1 MRFTV
6 DYPIGSAG
14 FAPAFLEPTTVTR
27 FAGAVEEAGVDA
39 IAFTE
44 HPAPSKKW
52 LDHGGHESFDP
63 LTALAFCAATTTRLR
78 LMTYLLVLPYRNPL
92 LAAKQIATV
101 DVLSGGR
108 TIIGVG
114 AGYLRSEFSALGV
127 EFEERNDLFDEGLEV
142 LRGLWATDEFSFA
155 GRSFKALGQVSR
167 PEPTQKP
174 YPPVWVG
181 GNSRKARERVVTY
194 GQGWAPIIVDE
205 ATSKTTRTA
214 PIDSVESLGEA
225 IGDLRRMLEE
235 AGRDPGDIDVQVQ
248 WSPASSVDDDP
259 AATLGRIERLAAV
272 GVTWLCL
279 NPPGDDVERCIDL
292 LTAYAQDVIVPA
304 HGVS

>member
-6 DYPIGSAG
+6 EYPIGSAG
-14 FAPAFLEPTTVTR
+14 FSPAFLEPTTVTR
-27 FAGAVEEAGVDA
+27 FAAAVEEAGVDA

-63 LTALAFCAATTTRLR
+63 LTALAFCAATTSRLR

-92 LAAKQIATV
+92 LAAKQIATL

-108 TIIGVG
+108 TIIGLG
-114 AGYLRSEFSALGV
+114 GGYLRSEFAALGV

-142 LRGLWATDEFSFA
+142 LRGLWTTDEFSFE

-181 GNSRKARERVVTY
+181 GNSRKARQRVVSY

-205 ATSKTTRTA
+205 VKSTTTRTA

-235 AGRDPGDIDVQVQ
+235 AGRDPGTIEVQVQ
-248 WSPASSVDDDP
+248 WQVGSSVEDDP
-259 AATLGRIERLAAV
+259 AATLERIEQLAAV

-279 NPPGDDVERCIDL
+279 NPPADDVERCMDL
-292 LTAYAQDVIVPA
+292 LTAYGDNIIRHA